1 MNKKILAVIVAAA
14 ILFGAFGTAKGLNLG
29 KSNGSDAVASSNSST
44 SSNSVADT
52 ISDDDPLKDI
62 KLSLIVDLDQATL
75 AKMYTEFSKEFLDS
89 SMPNRNAARTIA
101 ASKVGWGRKGQ
112 HMYDAVS
119 FPFSEVKK
127 GKTSYSEED
136 INRMYEELQEEIMRN
151 PVVGDM
157 VIQGMQY
164 LALTD
169 ETTLA
174 ELNESW
180 VQDFENMYDDYG
192 PGAFVTYHTAFW
204 QKYGYELPHD
214 NMDVETWK
222 SKHPQFYETTADG
235 TTPEEDLEAHPELKA
250 LLREND
256 SDELEPTAVDST
268 GDGRI
273 GKVASS
279 ETRYTLYVSDY
290 YIRSAKRILS
300 WLDRC
305 TQVGVKTYKTTTH
318 WYLNSATNANN
329 VRTVRNEDASYV
341 DQQPALVLSIDTKDG
356 KRQVLFGFNIYDMRL
371 EIFNRTAK
379 PVKPNSPK
387 PTPKAPSNPTP
398 GKKTPSTPKKT
409 TPGKNT
415 PKPGKTTPNKPEKG
429 KTTPN
434 TPSSTPVNPSK
445 PEPTPVTPND
455 PEPDLPRK
463 DPTQDPVN
471 QGNAQKGGGDND
483 PSQSDPGPATSD
495 PSKNDMKD
503 EHGGE
508 STNQGHSDPSTVQ
521 PATPQPSGSHT
532 NREGKKDDHNSSTI
546 EHTDENK
553 MNYGEENHNQ
563 KTTVTDNNGSN
574 SGSGSSSGSGKTTT
588 TTSDEARGNEF
599 SEPDID

>member
-1 MNKKILAVIVAAA
+1 MNKKIIAVIVAAA
-14 ILFGAFGTAKGLNLG
+14 VLFGIFGAAKGLNLG
-29 KSNGSDAVASSNSST
+29 KGNSSDAVASSNSST
-44 SSNSVADT
+44 SEASSVADT

-75 AKMYTEFSKEFLDS
+75 AKMYTDFSKTFLDS
-89 SMPNRNAARTIA
+89 SMPNKNAARTIA

-112 HMYDAVS
+112 RMYDAVS
-119 FPFSEVKK
+119 FPFSGVKK

-136 INRMYEELQEEIMRN
+136 VKKMYSELQEEIMRN

-169 ETTLA
+169 KTTIA

-180 VQDFENMYDDYG
+180 VQDFENMYDQYG

-214 NMDVETWK
+214 GMDVETWRE
-222 SKHPQFYETTADG
+222 KHPEFVQTTDDG
-235 TTPEEDLEAHPELKA
+235 VTPEEDLKAHPELKA
-250 LLREND
+250 LLKEND

-273 GKVASS
+273 GKVAST
-279 ETRYTLYVSDY
+279 ETKYTLYVSDY

-329 VRTVRNEDASYV
+329 VRTVRNEDTSYV
-341 DQQPALVLSIDTKDG
+341 DQQPTLVFSIDTKDG

-379 PVKPNSPK
+379 PVKPA
-387 PTPKAPSNPTP
+387 APSSPTP
-398 GKKTPSTPKKT
+398 GKKTPTTPSKTPTKPSSPKKT
-409 TPGKNT
+409 P
-415 PKPGKTTPNKPEKG
+415 TTPSKPEKG

-434 TPSSTPVNPSK
+434 KPSETPTTPSK
-445 PEPTPVTPND
+445 PSVTPVTPND
-455 PEPDLPRK
+455 PEPDLPKK
-463 DPTQDPVN
+463 DPTKDPVN

-521 PATPQPSGSHT
+521 PATPQPSGGHT
-532 NREGKKDDHNSSTI
+532 NREGQSDDHNSSTI

-553 MNYGEENHNQ
+553 MNYGEEDHNQ

-574 SGSGSSSGSGKTTT
+574 SGSGSSSGKTTT

-599 SEPDID
+599 SEPGID